1 MFPKIASKQR
11 VPRRPLRQQPL
22 RCLAFLRPLMPRP
35 DSFLLILDKVSFS
48 FLCFSSLSVFVS
60 AFERKKI
67 RHCVSQCIFLEGALN
82 QSVALPLHDS
92 FMTLRRDY
100 YKVKRFV
107 IKLSFFFDLAPRTRC
122 AKRIS
127 KFLFG

>member
-1 MFPKIASKQR
+1 VA
-11 VPRRPLRQQPL
+11 
-22 RCLAFLRPLMPRP
+22 
-35 DSFLLILDKVSFS
+35 
-48 FLCFSSLSVFVS
+48 
-60 AFERKKI
+60 AFERKKSL
-67 RHCVSQCIFLEGALN
+67 HVVSQFIFLEGALN
-82 QSVALPLHDS
+82 QRVALPLHDS
-92 FMTLRRDY
+92 FITLRRDY

>member
-1 MFPKIASKQR
+1 MFPKIASVQTA
-11 VPRRPLRQQPL
+11 PRRPLRLQPL
-22 RCLAFLRPLMPRP
+22 LFPAFLLLPSPGLG
-35 DSFLLILDKVSFS
+35 SFWLILDKASFS
-48 FLCFSSLSVFVS
+48 FLFLLRYQSL
-60 AFERKKI
+60 ALCFEREKQAAI
-67 RHCVSQCIFLEGALN
+67 VLRGSLN
-82 QSVALPLHDS
+82 RPNWPTFCDS

-127 KFLFG
+127 KFFFG

>member
-1 MFPKIASKQR
+1 LCLLSSAKKTGIA
-11 VPRRPLRQQPL
+11 
-22 RCLAFLRPLMPRP
+22 LA
-35 DSFLLILDKVSFS
+35 
-48 FLCFSSLSVFVS
+48 S
-60 AFERKKI
+60 AF
-67 RHCVSQCIFLEGALN
+67 FLEGALN

-127 KFLFG
+127 KFFFG